1 MVAYSKQI
9 ASGLAAAHKHGIIH
23 RDVKP
28 HNILINEEGIA
39 KIADFG
45 IAKAIS
51 STTIVDGTN
60 EAVMGSVHYFSPEQ
74 ARGGYVDEK
83 SDIYSLGI
91 VMYEMLTG
99 EVPFDGDNP
108 VSVALMH
115 ISDPIVPPSKLVSGI
130 SLDRKSVV

>member
-1 MVAYSKQI
+1 MDYKQVVAYSKQI

-60 EAVMGSVHYFSPEQ
+60 LSWLSP
-74 ARGGYVDEK
+74 V
-83 SDIYSLGI
+83 L
-91 VMYEMLTG
+91 
-99 EVPFDGDNP
+99 
-108 VSVALMH
+108 
-115 ISDPIVPPSKLVSGI
+115 
-130 SLDRKSVV
+130 